1 MFGEEVVL
9 FEDVVETSYI
19 DVGDKD
25 STPIGGL
32 LHYTS
37 GGPHLVLGPNHWQV
51 RIDGR
56 TVAMTN

>member
-25 STPIGGL
+25 STPIRVGGL

-37 GGPHLVLGPNHWQV
+37 GGPHLEAV
-51 RIDGR
+51 R
-56 TVAMTN
+56 TKSLASAH